1 MKGKHRPGCI
11 LSFDNKT
18 LLSRTW
24 TNKFVMLIWLL
35 ISQRNWEK
43 PCVCICSLQSTRE
56 EDGARGEAAWIQ
68 RVKERS
74 LCWKLGAPLAGW
86 YQLAGM
92 CIYCLPSWRQM
103 DSSVCPSVIVFFLTI
118 PYTGYMHGQ
127 APCVYNFIWVVRSC
141 GGGLNHKNYFAAG
154 QDIPLNVSAFCFL

>member
-1 MKGKHRPGCI
+1 MKGEQRPGCI
-11 LSFDNKT
+11 LCFDNKT

-56 EDGARGEAAWIQ
+56 EDGARREAAWIQ
-68 RVKERS
+68 RVKEIS

-92 CIYCLPSWRQM
+92 CIYCLPSWRRM
-103 DSSVCPSVIVFFLTI
+103 DSSVCPSIIVFSSQYRTRIICTVKPLVFIISFELSGAVAEAWTIRTTSLQAKIFL
-118 PYTGYMHGQ
+118 
-127 APCVYNFIWVVRSC
+127 
-141 GGGLNHKNYFAAG
+141 
-154 QDIPLNVSAFCFL
+154 